1 LVEKK
6 CEDLLQ
12 QLTQIKAKE
21 YDKVDF
27 IKKNA
32 ELEARVAYLMAEKEI
47 ITKERNRLDIDINK
61 VKREK

>member
-1 LVEKK
+1 M
-6 CEDLLQ
+6 
-12 QLTQIKAKE
+12 
-21 YDKVDF
+21 DF

-61 VKREK
+61 LKREK